1 MKRKENKI
9 DDIVKSR
16 FFRLALKKGVA
27 MIGNKNKLVNLGLQ
41 VFDKLDKGENLQ
53 SVGADFL
60 NQVRLLARLIQF
72 SATRKYRQ
80 ISPKTM
86 VLIIGAVIYFVSP
99 LDLVPDFI
107 PLLGYADDVTLL
119 AWIFTAV
126 GKEIADFEV
135 FYKQYLAT
143 AEIDYI
149 ELEGKEKS

>member
-1 MKRKENKI
+1 MKRKVKKI
-9 DDIVKSR
+9 EDIVNSR
-16 FFRLALKKGVA
+16 FFKLALKKGVA
-27 MIGNKNKLVNLGLQ
+27 MLGNKNKLVNLGLQ
-41 VFDKLDKGENLQ
+41 VFEKVDKGDNLH

-60 NQVRLLARLIQF
+60 NQVTLLARLIQF

-107 PLLGYADDVTLL
+107 PMLGYADDVTLL

-135 FYKQYLAT
+135 FYKKYLAT
-143 AEIDYI
+143 ADIDYI
-149 ELEGKEKS
+149 ELDGKKN